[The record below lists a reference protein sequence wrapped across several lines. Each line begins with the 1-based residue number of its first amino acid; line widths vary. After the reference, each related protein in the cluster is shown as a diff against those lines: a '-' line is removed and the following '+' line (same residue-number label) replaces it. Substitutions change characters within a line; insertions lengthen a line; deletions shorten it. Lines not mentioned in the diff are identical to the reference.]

1 MQPRKNKILFY
12 YLSAFS
18 QTGGIEKFN
27 RCFIKALNA
36 IDADR
41 NEVSVVSVYD
51 KDSDERYNPRSKFKA
66 FGGKRS
72 ASLSYTIRQAKD
84 CDVFIL
90 GHINLAV
97 AGLIVRLINPR
108 CKLVV
113 IAHGIEVWDKLSF
126 LRKWCLEKASMILSV
141 SNYTKNQ
148 LVLRNHIEP
157 GIIRLFPNTI
167 DPYFKVPGNFSK
179 PVHLRQRF
187 GVGKDQKVILT
198 LCRLSSS
205 EKNKGYD
212 IVIAA
217 LPSILSVFPDTVYIL
232 AGKYDAAEQ
241 QRISD
246 VVRFYNVEAYVKL
259 AGFIADEDLPDL
271 YKMADTFIMPSRKEG
286 FGIVFLEAL
295 ACGTNVIGGNQDG
308 TVDALHNGA
317 LGKLVNPANTS
328 EVSEAVIEQLQ
339 KKISRPEAIQ
349 KRVLDQYR
357 FVRFKER
364 LENCLQELNSL

>member
-1 MQPRKNKILFY
+1 MRPVKNKILFY

-27 RCFIKALNA
+27 RCFIKALNT
-36 IDADR
+36 IDPDQ
-41 NEVSVVSVYD
+41 NDVSVVSVYD
-51 KDSDERYNPRSKFKA
+51 RTSDERYNLRSDFKG
-66 FGGKRS
+66 FDGKRS
-72 ASLSYTIRQAKD
+72 ASLAYALRHAKD

-97 AGLIVRLINPR
+97 AGLIVKLINPG

-113 IAHGIEVWDKLSF
+113 VAHGIEVWGKLKF
-126 LRKWCLEKASMILSV
+126 FRKWCLEKARMILSV

-157 GIIRLFPNTI
+157 GVIRLFPNTI
-167 DPYFKVPGNFSK
+167 DPYFKLPENFSK
-179 PVHLRQRF
+179 PEHLRERF
-187 GVGKDQKVILT
+187 GVRKDQKVILT

-217 LPSILSVFPDTVYIL
+217 LPSILKVFPDTIYIL

-246 VVRFYNVEAYVKL
+246 VARFYNVEGHVKL
-259 AGFIADEDLPDL
+259 TGFIADDDLPDL

-317 LGKLVNPANTS
+317 LGKLINPANTP

-339 KKISRPEAIQ
+339 KKRAQPEAVQ

-364 LENCLQELNSL
+364 LENYLHELNSI